1 MSGHRRKRPGPGVV
15 ALLVA
20 GACLA
25 SPLSGPAWGQ
35 ASIGVY
41 SDATGVGC
49 TLSDQTTGPIA
60 YYVVVRPAPGGSTG
74 AQFAAPK
81 PACLTANYVG
91 DSIAPGILTIG
102 NSQTDISVALGACLT
117 DPTHVITIN
126 YFGFGTTPACCAY
139 PVIPAPRK
147 NGVIVVDCVFYEALG
162 TGVVSY
168 INADESCGCVG
179 SSPPDLPHQPSPP
192 SGAKLVDLT
201 TSLSWVGSDVDG
213 DLVGFDV
220 YLGTSSPPPL
230 VATVTEPEYSP
241 DQLTPLA
248 KHYWRVVA
256 HDAAG
261 HQTWGPLWNFETR
274 PETSTPDP
282 PHNPFP
288 ASGAYNVPI
297 NVSVSWVCDDADGDA
312 LTFDL
317 YLGTATNPPLFA
329 AGLQERSHQLPE
341 LVEGMRY
348 YWRVVAYDDTSQ
360 ASGPVWTF
368 ATTGYNGPP
377 AVPSAPQPAHNA
389 SGVSVLAD
397 LAWQCSDPEGDPVT
411 YDVYFGT
418 TFPPV
423 LVASNH
429 AATSFPLDQL
439 AFSQQYHWRIVARDV
454 HGAESAGPD
463 WTFATGANAP
473 PNPPSQPHPPNNG
486 SATPLTR
493 LLWNASDPD
502 GQALTFDVYFGD
514 TSPPPQVAAGLT
526 EASYDPGLLEEG
538 SVYYWRVV
546 ATDGEF
552 VVSGPTWTFEVTP
565 PHYFCSGAIGVYND
579 AFGYDCSLRDQS
591 PGLINVYVVVRV
603 IGGVTGVQFAAPQPP
618 CFTGV
623 YLGEDL
629 GPGLVAT
636 GNSRD
641 GMTVSFDGCPP
652 GPNLPVVTIRY
663 MGFGTTPACCEYPLL
678 PHPDSGH
685 IVVVDCA
692 YVAAQCI
699 GESLVLNE
707 DVTCPCRVWNP
718 VLISRFDA
726 SETDAGVMVTWE
738 LAGDETAEQFTVL
751 RRAGDATNPQVVGEG
766 AVTGSSGSYL
776 DTSVEPGV
784 TYHYELLV
792 RTADGNEFRSP
803 VATVTTNA
811 IALSLGQNHP
821 NPFNPTTVIPYTLPG
836 GAITTRVRLLVMDV
850 SGKRVRTLVDEPQAG
865 GLHEAVWDGRDD
877 RGGPVSSGIY
887 FCVLDAD
894 GKRNTRKLVLLK

>member
-1 MSGHRRKRPGPGVV
+1 VV

-41 SDATGVGC
+41 SDPTGVGC

-81 PACLTANYVG
+81 PACMTANYVG

-139 PVIPAPRK
+139 TVIPAPRK
-147 NGVIVVDCVFYEALG
+147 NSVIVVDCVFYEAVG

-179 SSPPDLPHQPSPP
+179 SSPPDLPRQPDPP
-192 SGAKLVDLT
+192 SGAQRVDVNA
-201 TSLSWVGSDVDG
+201 SLSWVGTDVDD

-230 VATVTEPEYSP
+230 VATATEPEYSP
-241 DQLTPLA
+241 DQLAPLA

-274 PETSTPDP
+274 PATSTPDP
-282 PHNPFP
+282 PHHPFP
-288 ASGAYNVPI
+288 ANGAYNVPI
-297 NVSVSWVCDDADGDA
+297 NVAVSWVSDDADGDA

-317 YLGTATNPPLFA
+317 YLGTAFNPPLFA
-329 AGLQERSHQLPE
+329 AGLQEQSHQLPE

-368 ATTGYNGPP
+368 ATEGYNGPP
-377 AVPSAPQPAHNA
+377 AVPSAPQPAQNA
-389 SGVSVLAD
+389 SGVSVQAD
-397 LAWQCSDPEGDPVT
+397 LAWQCSDPEGDPIT

-439 AFSQQYHWRIVARDV
+439 ASSQSYYWRIVARDM
-454 HGAESAGPD
+454 HGAESAGLD
-463 WTFATGANAP
+463 WTFTTGVNAP
-473 PNPPSQPHPPNNG
+473 PNPPSQPRPSNNG
-486 SATPLTR
+486 SAS
-493 LLWNASDPD
+493 LWTWLGWSASDPN
-502 GQALTFDVYFGD
+502 GHALTFDVYLGD
-514 TSPPPQVAAGLT
+514 TSPPPLVATGIT
-526 EASYDPGLLEEG
+526 KKFYNPGLLQEG
-538 SVYYWRVV
+538 GVYYWRVV

-552 VVSGPTWTFEVTP
+552 VVSGPEWTFEVVP
-565 PHYFCSGAIGVYND
+565 PSPSCRGGNMGIYPDQTAGN
-579 AFGYDCSLRDQS
+579 CSLSDQMS
-591 PGLINVYVVVRV
+591 GPLDVYVVVNSA
-603 IGGVTGVQFAAPQPP
+603 GVTGAQFAAPKPP

-623 YLGEDL
+623 YLGEEL
-629 GPGLVAT
+629 GAGFIAT
-636 GNSRD
+636 GNSQD
-641 GMTVSFDGCPP
+641 GMTVSFDGCLA
-652 GPNLPVVTIRY
+652 GPYTTVVTIHY
-663 MGFGTTPACCEYPLL
+663 MGLGTTPPCCEYPLL
-678 PHPDSGH
+678 PAPGASH
-685 IVVVDCA
+685 VVLVDCNFEA
-692 YVAAQCI
+692 GMCS
-699 GESLVLNE
+699 GESLTINE
-707 DVTCPCRVWNP
+707 DWSCWCGIITP
-718 VLISRFDA
+718 VLISRFGA

-738 LAGDETAEQFTVL
+738 LGGDETADQFTVL
-751 RRAGDATNPQVVGEG
+751 RRAGDSVDPQVVGEG
-766 AVTGSSGSYL
+766 DVAGANGSYL
-776 DTSVEPGV
+776 DTTVEPGV
-784 TYHYELLV
+784 TYHYELVV

-803 VATVTTNA
+803 VATVTTA
-811 IALSLGQNHP
+811 AVALSLGQNHP

-836 GAITTRVRLLVMDV
+836 GAATKRVRLLVMDV
-850 SGKRVRTLVDEPQAG
+850 SGKLVRTLVDEPQAG
-865 GLHEAVWDGRDD
+865 GMHEAVWDGRDD

-894 GKRNTRKLVLLK
+894 GKRHTRKLVLLK